1 MAVVMRGTCSECY
14 QTMDLFL
21 TDKQKEIV
29 CPVCGHAVPSLD
41 SKTMQAIAKDQAKRR
56 VFTVVA
62 FLLFLLAVGLF
73 VGFIDR
79 AEPAVMGD
87 TWANGLPGIAKGL
100 LGGSVGVLLVSLI
113 VGFVASNRSYV
124 CEF

>member
-14 QTMDLFL
+14 QTTELFL
-21 TDKQKEIV
+21 TEKQKEIV
-29 CPVCGHAVPSLD
+29 CPVCGHAVPALD
-41 SKTMQAIAKDQAKRR
+41 SKTMQAIAKDQSKRR
-56 VFTVVA
+56 TFTVLA
-62 FLLFLLAVGLF
+62 FVLFLLAVGLF
-73 VGFIDR
+73 VGFIIK
-79 AEPAVMGD
+79 AEPQVAGQAFVG
-87 TWANGLPGIAKGL
+87 GLPGFAKGL